1 MTIPELKEL
10 NEKIPSMERTAL
22 QCALREVVSQ
32 LTEILSAM
40 ETSSEAQEEMLRQ
53 FQEMKETCKTQKREI
68 DRLNRLV
75 DRLSGQ
81 LCIEKNTIFG
91 RKTEQAADVTH
102 SVLSGAEPEDPV
114 SDTDTQHADK
124 TEASDPE
131 ASAPIQRNRK
141 PRPKGK
147 AAEKKAMLP
156 VHTEYKADPDRYDK
170 LYGRGN
176 WRLFQWNV
184 TETVEYRP
192 ETRYLK
198 RVFTPVLSIGLEH
211 TLERPDRTEKLLPH
225 SLVSP
230 SLLADVLYR
239 KFVLGVPVCRQ
250 VQDLLR
256 HGVVIGKDV
265 LSDWIIRFAKDL
277 FLPVCGRLHELLLD
291 DPHNHC
297 DETVTQVIGDGRGP
311 SSVSYVWVHT
321 RSELS
326 EDHPVTLFCFE
337 KSRAAEHLR
346 RFYGDSY
353 RGTITCDGYVVYEIL
368 ANESDGRIRLSGCF
382 DHCHRYFVNAERQ
395 LTGRKPDRKAFENSV
410 EYKADGLIDAIY
422 QAEIPL
428 KKLSPEERLRR
439 RQEEVA
445 PKVNAFFDYIHA
457 VDTDD
462 PSCSDALQEAI
473 RYALNQEEKLRV
485 FLTDPEIPM
494 QNACAEREIRST
506 YCVGRNSWLFSY
518 SMAGAEA
525 NAAVYSL
532 VRTCIRN
539 EHDPYTYLK
548 YLLEKMPAYVYY
560 GKAVSSFPDE
570 MLPWSEEYAEYEKSE
585 KKSLLESCTD
595 SMPVDPPEL
604 KKRSRIPRPQIPP
617 DQKSAASPDVLYA

>member
-10 NEKIPSMERTAL
+10 NEQIPSMDCTAL
-22 QCALREVVSQ
+22 QCALRETVSQ

-40 ETSSEAQEEMLRQ
+40 ETSSEAQKEMLRQ
-53 FQEMKETCKTQKREI
+53 FQEMKETCKTQKHEI

-75 DRLSGQ
+75 NRLSGQ

-91 RKTEQAADVTH
+91 KKTEQADDVTH
-102 SVLSGAEPEDPV
+102 SVLSGAVPEDPV
-114 SDTDTQHADK
+114 SDTQHADE
-124 TEASDPE
+124 TEAPDPD
-131 ASAPIQRNRK
+131 ASAPVQRKRK
-141 PRPKGK
+141 SRQKGK

-156 VHTEYKADPDRYDK
+156 VHTEYLADPDRYDK
-170 LYGRGN
+170 LYGAGN
-176 WRLFQWNV
+176 WRLFHWDV
-184 TETVEYRP
+184 TETVEYQP
-192 ETRYLK
+192 EARYLK
-198 RVFTPVLSIGLEH
+198 RVFTPVLSVGLEH
-211 TLERPDRTEKLLPH
+211 TLARPDRVEKLLPH

-230 SLLADVLYR
+230 SLLADALYR

-265 LSDWIIRFAKDL
+265 ISDWIIRFAEDL
-277 FLPVCGRLHELLLD
+277 FLPVCGRLRELLLA

-297 DETVTQVIGDGRGP
+297 DETVTQVIRDGRGP
-311 SSVSYVWVHT
+311 SSVCYVWVHT

-326 EDHPVTLFCFE
+326 EDHPVTLFCCE
-337 KSRAAEHLR
+337 KTRAADHLR
-346 RFYGDSY
+346 SFYGDSY
-353 RGTITCDGYVVYEIL
+353 RGTITCDGYSAYETL
-368 ANESDGRIRLSGCF
+368 AGESDGRITLSGCF

-395 LTGRKPDRKAFENSV
+395 LAGGKPGRKAFENTV
-410 EYKADGLIDAIY
+410 EYKADRLIDAVY
-422 QAEIPL
+422 QAEMPL
-428 KKLSPEERLRR
+428 KRLTPEERYRR

-445 PKVNAFFDYIHA
+445 PKVDEFFNYIHS
-457 VDTDD
+457 VDNDD
-462 PSCSDALQEAI
+462 PSYSDALQEAI
-473 RYALNQEEKLRV
+473 RYAVNQEEKLRR

-518 SMAGAEA
+518 SMAGAET

-532 VRTCIRN
+532 ARTCIRN
-539 EHDPYTYLK
+539 DHDPYTYLK

-560 GKAVSSFPDE
+560 GKKSPSFPDD
-570 MLPWSEEYAEYEKSE
+570 MLPWSDEYAVYEKSE
-585 KKSLLESCTD
+585 KKRLLESCTD

-604 KKRSRIPRPQIPP
+604 KRRSRIQRPQIPP
-617 DQKSAASPDVLYA
+617 DQRSGSVPDRIYA